1 MYIEIHNAKK
11 TIKNKVILN
20 NINLNLEKGNV
31 YGLIGHNGSGK
42 TMLLRAISGLIT
54 LDSGYI
60 KIDNTLVE
68 LNKPLPVKVGI
79 IIENVKFYDDLTGF
93 ENLKF
98 LSSINNEISD
108 DVINTYLKKFDLLK
122 ENNKKVKE
130 YSLGMMQKL
139 AIIQAIMEDQ
149 SLILLDEPTNGLD
162 RNSVEIFNEQIKEL
176 KDKGKTIILVSHNDS
191 EIKELCDEIIE
202 ISDGVITKRW
212 KMEWKK
218 SMSLSF

>member
-79 IIENVKFYDDLTGF
+79 LIENAKFYDDLTGF

-122 ENNKKVKE
+122 EKNKKAKE
-130 YSLGMMQKL
+130 FSLGMMQKL

-202 ISDGVITKRW
+202 ISNGVITERW

-218 SMSLSF
+218 NMSLFF

>member
-60 KIDNTLVE
+60 KINNALVE

-79 IIENVKFYDDLTGF
+79 LIENVKFYDDLTGF

-108 DVINTYLKKFDLLK
+108 DVINTYLKKFDLLNEK
-122 ENNKKVKE
+122 NKKAKE

-162 RNSVEIFNEQIKEL
+162 RNSVEIFNKQIKEL

-191 EIKELCDEIIE
+191 EIKELCNDIIE
-202 ISDGVITKRW
+202 ISNGVIIKR
-212 KMEWKK
+212 
-218 SMSLSF
+218 

>member
-11 TIKNKVILN
+11 TIRNKVILN
-20 NINLNLEKGNV
+20 NINLDLEKGNI

-79 IIENVKFYDDLTGF
+79 LIENIEFYDDLTGF

-108 DVINTYLKKFDLLK
+108 DVINTYLNKFDLLK
-122 ENNKKVKE
+122 EKNKKAKE

-149 SLILLDEPTNGLD
+149 SLILLY
-162 RNSVEIFNEQIKEL
+162 
-176 KDKGKTIILVSHNDS
+176 
-191 EIKELCDEIIE
+191 
-202 ISDGVITKRW
+202 
-212 KMEWKK
+212 
-218 SMSLSF
+218 

>member
-11 TIKNKVILN
+11 TIRNKVILN
-20 NINLNLEKGNV
+20 NINLDLEKGNI

-79 IIENVKFYDDLTGF
+79 LIENVEFYDDLTGF

-108 DVINTYLKKFDLLK
+108 DVINTYLNKFDLLK
-122 ENNKKVKE
+122 EKNKKAKE

-162 RNSVEIFNEQIKEL
+162 RNSLEIFNEQIKEL

-212 KMEWKK
+212 KME
-218 SMSLSF
+218 

>member
-122 ENNKKVKE
+122 EKNKKTKE

-218 SMSLSF
+218 NMSLFF

>member
-11 TIKNKVILN
+11 TIRNKVILN

-60 KIDNTLVE
+60 KIDTTLVE

-98 LSSINNEISD
+98 LSAINNEISD

-122 ENNKKVKE
+122 EKNKKAKE
-130 YSLGMMQKL
+130 FSLGMMQKL

-212 KMEWKK
+212 KME
-218 SMSLSF
+218 

>member
-11 TIKNKVILN
+11 TIRNKVILN
-20 NINLNLEKGNV
+20 NINLDLEKGNI

-79 IIENVKFYDDLTGF
+79 IIENVEFYDDLTGF

-122 ENNKKVKE
+122 DKNKKAKE

-212 KMEWKK
+212 KME
-218 SMSLSF
+218 

>member
-11 TIKNKVILN
+11 TIRNKVILN
-20 NINLNLEKGNV
+20 NINLDLEKGNI

-79 IIENVKFYDDLTGF
+79 LIENIEFYDDLTGF

-108 DVINTYLKKFDLLK
+108 DVINTYLNKFDLLK
-122 ENNKKVKE
+122 EKNKKAKE

-162 RNSVEIFNEQIKEL
+162 RNSLEIFNEQIKEL

-202 ISDGVITKRW
+202 ISDGVITKR
-212 KMEWKK
+212 
-218 SMSLSF
+218 

>member
-1 MYIEIHNAKK
+1 MCIEIHNAKK

-60 KIDNTLVE
+60 KINNTLVE

-79 IIENVKFYDDLTGF
+79 LIENVKFYDDLTGF

-122 ENNKKVKE
+122 ENNKKAKE

-176 KDKGKTIILVSHNDS
+176 KDNGKTIILVSHNDS

-202 ISDGVITKRW
+202 ISNGVITKR
-212 KMEWKK
+212 
-218 SMSLSF
+218 

>member
-11 TIKNKVILN
+11 TIRNKVILN
-20 NINLNLEKGNV
+20 NINLDLEKGNI

-79 IIENVKFYDDLTGF
+79 LIENIEFYDDLTGF

-108 DVINTYLKKFDLLK
+108 DVINTYLNKFDLLK
-122 ENNKKVKE
+122 EKNKKAKE

-162 RNSVEIFNEQIKEL
+162 RNSLEIFNEQIKEL

-212 KMEWKK
+212 KMQ
-218 SMSLSF
+218 

>member
-11 TIKNKVILN
+11 TIRNKVILN
-20 NINLNLEKGNV
+20 NINLDLEKGNI

-79 IIENVKFYDDLTGF
+79 LIENVEFYDDLTGF

-122 ENNKKVKE
+122 DKNKKAKE

-212 KMEWKK
+212 KME
-218 SMSLSF
+218 

>member
-11 TIKNKVILN
+11 TIRNKVILN
-20 NINLNLEKGNV
+20 NINLDLEKGNV

-79 IIENVKFYDDLTGF
+79 LIENIEFYDDLTGF

-108 DVINTYLKKFDLLK
+108 DVINTYLNKFDLLK
-122 ENNKKVKE
+122 EKNKKAKE

-162 RNSVEIFNEQIKEL
+162 RNSLEIFNEQIKEL

-212 KMEWKK
+212 KME
-218 SMSLSF
+218 

>member
-11 TIKNKVILN
+11 TIRNKVILN
-20 NINLNLEKGNV
+20 NINLDLEKGNI

-79 IIENVKFYDDLTGF
+79 LIENVEFYDDLTGF

-122 ENNKKVKE
+122 DKNKKAKE

-162 RNSVEIFNEQIKEL
+162 RNSLEIFNEQIKEL

-212 KMEWKK
+212 KME
-218 SMSLSF
+218 

>member
-11 TIKNKVILN
+11 TIRNKVILN
-20 NINLNLEKGNV
+20 NINLDLEKGNI

-79 IIENVKFYDDLTGF
+79 LIENIEFYDDLTGF

-108 DVINTYLKKFDLLK
+108 DVINTYLNKFDLLK
-122 ENNKKVKE
+122 EKNKKAKE

-162 RNSVEIFNEQIKEL
+162 RNSLEIFNEQIKEL

-212 KMEWKK
+212 KME
-218 SMSLSF
+218 

>member
-11 TIKNKVILN
+11 TIRNKVILN

-122 ENNKKVKE
+122 EKNKKIKE

-212 KMEWKK
+212 KME
-218 SMSLSF
+218 

>member
-60 KIDNTLVE
+60 KINNTLVE

-79 IIENVKFYDDLTGF
+79 LIENVKFYDDLTGF

-122 ENNKKVKE
+122 ENNKKAKE

-202 ISDGVITKRW
+202 ISDGVITKR
-212 KMEWKK
+212 
-218 SMSLSF
+218 

>member
-212 KMEWKK
+212 KME
-218 SMSLSF
+218 

>member
-20 NINLNLEKGNV
+20 NINLNLEKENV

-79 IIENVKFYDDLTGF
+79 LIENAKFYDDLTGF

-202 ISDGVITKRW
+202 ISDGVITKG
-212 KMEWKK
+212 
-218 SMSLSF
+218 

>member
-20 NINLNLEKGNV
+20 NINLDLEKGNV

-149 SLILLDEPTNGLD
+149 SLILLDEPTNGFD

-202 ISDGVITKRW
+202 ISNGVITKRW

-218 SMSLSF
+218 NMSLFF

>member
-60 KIDNTLVE
+60 KINNTLVE

-79 IIENVKFYDDLTGF
+79 LIENVKFYDDLTGF

-122 ENNKKVKE
+122 ENNKKAKE

-218 SMSLSF
+218 NMSLFF

>member
-11 TIKNKVILN
+11 TIRNKVILN

-79 IIENVKFYDDLTGF
+79 LIENVKFYDDLTGF

-218 SMSLSF
+218 NMSLFF

>member
-202 ISDGVITKRW
+202 ISDGVITKR
-212 KMEWKK
+212 
-218 SMSLSF
+218 